1 MPKLTVAHGCS
12 FTRYKWP
19 CWPAYVSWFNG
30 GIQMLNKGRSAS
42 GNETISRGVI
52 NSALKHKQI
61 DHMYIMWSGTDR
73 YEVITKE
80 EGPDDRGE
88 MTYRVWDKDFNWSVY
103 YGGHRDK
110 DKNEYFRRY
119 FWNEEHQ
126 YYRTLEHILRTQMFL
141 NKKNIPYTMM
151 VFRKNVLKENFFS
164 GSERALYNEI
174 DWKKFL
180 FYKDN
185 GGLWEF
191 GKDNYS
197 EYYKLGE
204 SHPPPIAHYHWVRDV
219 IFKSELLC
227 PDDEYKK
234 IKNYLQGYDGRSG
247 I

>member
-1 MPKLTVAHGCS
+1 MPKCTIAHGCS
-12 FTRYKWP
+12 FTKYKWP

-30 GIQMLNKGRSAS
+30 GLTMRNKGRSAS
-42 GNETISRGVI
+42 GNETISRGAI
-52 NSALKHKQI
+52 NSALKHNQI
-61 DHMYIMWSGTDR
+61 EHMYIMWSGTDR

-80 EGPDDRGE
+80 DGPDDRGE

-119 FWNEEHQ
+119 FWDEEHQ

-151 VFRKNVLKENFFS
+151 VFRKSVLKETFYS
-164 GSERALYNEI
+164 ESERALFNEI
-174 DWKKFL
+174 DWTKFL
-180 FYKDN
+180 FYKDK

-204 SHPPPIAHYHWVRDV
+204 SHPPPIAHYHWVKD
-219 IFKSELLC
+219 IMFKSDVLC
-227 PDDEYKK
+227 PEDEYKK